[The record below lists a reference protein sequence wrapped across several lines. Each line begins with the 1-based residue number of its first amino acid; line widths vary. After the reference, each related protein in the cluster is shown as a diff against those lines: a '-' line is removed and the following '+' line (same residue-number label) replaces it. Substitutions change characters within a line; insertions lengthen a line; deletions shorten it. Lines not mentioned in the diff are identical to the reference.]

1 MEAQHLPVLGTTH
14 QQHFQHPFTY
24 VDGSLSSS
32 FILFTWVT
40 IYTDFNN
47 IVYKSCF
54 CGRWRESR
62 HWNTFTAAT
71 APPQLW
77 SVIALPCQHTHF
89 IFASYFPFTRH
100 THTPFLSP
108 YPSLYR
114 APVSE
119 SAYSAYCRW
128 PIAANWFLQLEART
142 HTHRSH
148 VWLQKKTEMTQLWT
162 WSSETCLA
170 LTSLVAQIST
180 TCACDVSERGFCFYF
195 LPRPTIDKLH

>member
-1 MEAQHLPVLGTTH
+1 MFTKVVFAGGEGKAGTEILSQL
-14 QQHFQHPFTY
+14 QQHHHNFDRLLLCHVST
-24 VDGSLSSS
+24 LT
-32 FILFTWVT
+32 LF
-40 IYTDFNN
+40 
-47 IVYKSCF
+47 
-54 CGRWRESR
+54 
-62 HWNTFTAAT
+62 
-71 APPQLW
+71 LL
-77 SVIALPCQHTHF
+77 VIFRTPDTH
-89 IFASYFPFTRH
+89 I
-100 THTPFLSP
+100 PFLSP